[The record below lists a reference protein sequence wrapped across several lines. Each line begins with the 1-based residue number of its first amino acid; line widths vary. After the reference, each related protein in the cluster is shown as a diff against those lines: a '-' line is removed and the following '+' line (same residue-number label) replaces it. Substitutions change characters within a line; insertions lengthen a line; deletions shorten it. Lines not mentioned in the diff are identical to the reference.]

1 VLGFSLVSG
10 STAVAGT
17 RRRRGLAAVVALAVG
32 VGLLVAWGSAG
43 PARAAR
49 TAALASSIDQAHG
62 MLNAVIPQRILDTRT
77 TTGGHHGKLGSGATM
92 TLKVLGAGGTPSA
105 GVSAV
110 MVNVTAVDETS
121 RTGYLT
127 LFPSGI
133 TRPVASTLNYRG
145 NAAIANQALVR
156 LGSNGTIT
164 IFNSAG
170 TTDVLV
176 DVEGW
181 VGTDTSAA
189 NGQTTTG
196 TPVRLLD
203 TRTTNGGHKA
213 PLAFNQSLT
222 LQVAGVDGI
231 PSTGVTSV
239 WANVTAIPAGS
250 SNGYLTAY
258 ASGGAVPV
266 SSTVNFMPGVTTA
279 TFALLPVS
287 ASGAITI
294 TNRSASANVLV
305 DVAGWLS
312 GGDVTADAGTQPI
325 TPVRI
330 LDTRT
335 TTGGH
340 KAPVGGNSSV
350 NVKVLG
356 VGGVPSTGVAAV
368 VVHVTGVGP
377 TAPNYLEAFGTGY
390 PRRTGSTLNLAKGGT
405 ASNNAVVPVGPDG
418 AISVYNNHGSAN
430 VVVDLQGW
438 IAAPVLT
445 VTQPLASALSAGSLT
460 SADGKQA
467 AKILANANRYAMT
480 TWWTSVYPSLVKTA
494 MRSQVSPDDV
504 SALSTDATSAS
515 TVDTSDNTRRLCMEA
530 FSMAVSIATG
540 AYNAAPAPGVTPAAA
555 TTRTVQIISKV
566 VAAHLMNTSRGW
578 GATTESTFY
587 AAYIGTAA
595 WLLWDSPDM
604 TPQLKA
610 EVAKMV
616 YFEAEWGMDTPMQ
629 WYANRAGTVVHP
641 GNSGADPDSWMPMA
655 AQLATAMMPGNPHV
669 PLWQNA
675 VVRDGL
681 IAWAKPSD
689 DTNGTVVNGASVASW
704 IGGGGSNVLGSGFLY
719 NHNRIA
725 PDYSTLIY
733 QNMQDILVSALA
745 GQPAPQAVTTL
756 VGPVYASYTK
766 TKFSSPPYDSP
777 GGTVYRAGQEAVYW
791 PEGCD
796 WGTRQYL
803 PFALVDAE
811 TAAFGVG
818 TASSAT
824 YENLHAEGELA
835 LQAQNSNGSS
845 YNSKTSPTYNY
856 VGREEHVSQLAAQ
869 LYLTMF
875 VRDHHLSSF
884 SDANYSLAP

>member
-1 VLGFSLVSG
+1 
-10 STAVAGT
+10 
-17 RRRRGLAAVVALAVG
+17 VALAVG
-32 VGLLVAWGSAG
+32 VGLLAAWGSAG

-49 TAALASSIDQAHG
+49 TAAQVTTVTQASG
-62 MLNAVIPQRILDTRT
+62 MLNPVIPQRILDTRT
-77 TTGGHHGKLGSGATM
+77 TTGGHHGKLGSGVTM

-133 TRPVASTLNYRG
+133 SRPVLSSLNYKG

-156 LGSNGTIT
+156 LGSSGTIS

-170 TTDVLV
+170 TTDVVV

-213 PLAFNQSLT
+213 PLAYNKSLT
-222 LQVAGVDGI
+222 LKVAGVDGI

-239 WANVTAIPAGS
+239 WANVTAVPVGN

-266 SSTVNFMPGVTTA
+266 SSTVNFMPGVITA

-294 TNRSASANVLV
+294 TNRSTSANVLV

-325 TPVRI
+325 APVRV

-340 KAPVGGNSSV
+340 KAPVAGNAAV
-350 NVKVLG
+350 NVKVIG
-356 VGGVPSTGVAAV
+356 VGGVPTSGVAAV
-368 VVHVTGVGP
+368 VMHVTGVGP
-377 TAPNYLEAFGTGY
+377 NTSTYLEGFGTGY
-390 PRRTGSTLNLAKGGT
+390 PRRTSSTLNLAKGST
-405 ASNNAVVPVGPDG
+405 ASNNVIVPIGPDG
-418 AISVYNNHGSAN
+418 AVSVFNDSGSIN
-430 VVVDLQGW
+430 VVVDVQGW
-438 IAAPVLT
+438 IAAPTLT
-445 VTQPLASALSAGSLT
+445 VTAPLASALSAGPLPSTDTDGEQALT
-460 SADGKQA
+460 
-467 AKILANANRYAMT
+467 ILNNANRYAMT
-480 TWWTSVYPSLVKTA
+480 TWWNDVYPSLAGTT
-494 MRSQVSPDDV
+494 MRSEISPDDV
-504 SALSTDATSAS
+504 SALSTDAISAS
-515 TVDTSDNTRRLCMEA
+515 TVNTTDNTRRLCMEA

-540 AYNAAPAPGVTPAAA
+540 AYNPADSGNVSTA
-555 TTRTVQIISKV
+555 TATSRTVQIISKV
-566 VAAHLMNTSRGW
+566 VAAHLVTTPGGW

-595 WLLWDSPDM
+595 WLLWGDLTS
-604 TPQLKA
+604 QEQA

-616 YFEAEWGMDTPMQ
+616 YFEAEWGMDYPMQ
-629 WYANRAGTVVHP
+629 WYANSADTVVSP
-641 GNSGADPDSWMPMA
+641 GNTGADGDSWMPMA
-655 AQLATAMMPGNPHV
+655 AQLATAMMASNPHV

-675 VVRDGL
+675 VVREGL
-681 IAWAKPSD
+681 SAWAKPSD
-689 DTNGTVVNGASVASW
+689 DTNSTEVNGASVASW
-704 IGGGGSNVLGSGFLY
+704 IGNGGGSNVLANGILY

-733 QNMQDILVSALA
+733 QNMEDILVSALA
-745 GQPAPQAVTTL
+745 GQSAPQAVTTL
-756 VGPVYASYTK
+756 VGSVYASFTR
-766 TKFSSPPYDSP
+766 TGFSSPPYDARPTGDST
-777 GGTVYRAGQEAVYW
+777 GTVYPPLSAESSTIYYPQ
-791 PEGCD
+791 GCD
-796 WGTRQYL
+796 WGLGQEL
-803 PFALVDAE
+803 PYALVDTE
-811 TAAFGVG
+811 TAAFGVDTG
-818 TASSAT
+818 TGGNATAASAASYQA
-824 YENLHAEGELA
+824 LHAGKELA
-835 LQAQNSNGSS
+835 EQEANPDGSTYGSNTTS
-845 YNSKTSPTYNY
+845 YVY
-856 VGREEHVSQLAAQ
+856 VGREEHTAQLAAQ
-869 LYLTMF
+869 MYLTMF
-875 VRDHHLSSF
+875 VSDHDLSSL
-884 SDANYSLAP
+884 SDASYWLAP